1 MLAVAQSLDPRGD
14 RKGIGAQA
22 PARLADQRRT
32 VGTERFGGHPVN
44 QRKGVLQLRDNA
56 GCAERRETA
65 ADIQPGDFH
74 PGLAGNLGGFA
85 DVAAPGVGV
94 GGFDLLTQSL
104 EVRKRVG
111 YLPENV
117 PLYPEMTVVGY
128 LDFMAELRHIANR
141 NDRVDEVMELVH
153 IAERAES
160 FLGNLSKGL
169 RQRVG
174 LAQALLHKPEV
185 LILDEPMEGLDPQQ
199 QIEVKRLI
207 REVGQAQTVMLSTH
221 ILAHAQELCDRVII
235 INGGQIVA
243 EDTPDRLSAQIAGGG
258 RVHLVVDGDGAGLLE
273 ELRKLPGLSSVVATR
288 DGQFEIET
296 APGPDPRPAIA
307 GAVVGGGWK
316 LLELRRERLSLE
328 EIFIQL
334 TRDEDPAG
342 AGAEPDSDE
351 TAAPSAA

>member
-1 MLAVAQSLDPRGD
+1 MIRVEGLTKRYGERTAISGLTFHAEKGEIVGFLGPNGAGKTTTMRILTGYMPPSEGKASVA
-14 RKGIGAQA
+14 
-22 PARLADQRRT
+22 
-32 VGTERFGGHPVN
+32 
-44 QRKGVLQLRDNA
+44 
-56 GCAERRETA
+56 
-65 ADIQPGDFH
+65 
-74 PGLAGNLGGFA
+74 
-85 DVAAPGVGV
+85 
-94 GGFDLLTQSL
+94 GFDLLTQSL

-128 LDFMAELRHIANR
+128 LDFMAELRQIPKR
-141 NDRVDEVMELVH
+141 NDRVDEVMEVVH
-153 IAERAES
+153 ISQRAES
-160 FLGNLSKGL
+160 FIGNLSKGL

-243 EDTPDRLSAQIAGGG
+243 EDAPDRLSAQIAGGG
-258 RVHLVVDGDGAGLLE
+258 RVHLQVDGDGAGLLE
-273 ELRKLPGLSSVVATR
+273 ELRQLPGLSRVEAAR
-288 DGQFEIET
+288 DGLFDIET
-296 APGPDPRPAIA
+296 APGPDPRPLIA
-307 GAVVGGGWK
+307 STVVGGGWK

-334 TRDEDPAG
+334 TRDEEAAAEVVPAEA
-342 AGAEPDSDE
+342 AGQD
-351 TAAPSAA
+351 AA